1 MEQED
6 LYVGENG
13 VIKNAFHQNKKPI
26 NINEVDI
33 KKIISDKKSYGSKD
47 SFKYFIGYT
56 HKGSSFPSPLCIK
69 LPQMNG
75 YSKYCDENNEY
86 VNLLVNDK
94 EMLKNILKY
103 GIKLKVY

>member
-47 SFKYFIGYT
+47 SFK
-56 HKGSSFPSPLCIK
+56 
-69 LPQMNG
+69 
-75 YSKYCDENNEY
+75 
-86 VNLLVNDK
+86 
-94 EMLKNILKY
+94 
-103 GIKLKVY
+103 